1 MTKTP
6 YRMTLTTVKTRPITT
21 LTRAH
26 STDVNLKT
34 STSPPLEQ
42 EDPVTIVLIRK
53 GKREVEDGND
63 SCPTPGSIRN
73 EYNDRSIG
81 DSVVRSFDT
90 LEATLNF

>member
-6 YRMTLTTVKTRPITT
+6 CRMTLTTVKTRRITT

-34 STSPPLEQ
+34 RTPPLLGQ
-42 EDPVTIVLIRK
+42 EELATIVLIRK
-53 GKREVEDGND
+53 GKREVEDGDD

>member
-73 EYNDRSIG
+73 EYKYWRLS
-81 DSVVRSFDT
+81 SRSFDT
-90 LEATLNF
+90 LNTQFLKII

>member
-1 MTKTP
+1 
-6 YRMTLTTVKTRPITT
+6 MTLTTVKTRRITT

-34 STSPPLEQ
+34 RTPPPLEQ

-53 GKREVEDGND
+53 GKREVEDGDD

>member
-34 STSPPLEQ
+34 STPPPLEQ

-53 GKREVEDGND
+53 GKREVEDGDD

-81 DSVVRSFDT
+81 DSVVRSCDT
-90 LEATLNF
+90 LETTLNF

>member
-1 MTKTP
+1 
-6 YRMTLTTVKTRPITT
+6 MTLTTMKTKQITT

-53 GKREVEDGND
+53 GKREVEDGDD

>member
-1 MTKTP
+1 MTTTLC
-6 YRMTLTTVKTRPITT
+6 RMALTTVKTRRITT
-21 LTRAH
+21 LTRAN

-34 STSPPLEQ
+34 KTPPPLEQ

-53 GKREVEDGND
+53 GKREVEDGDD